1 MNNLLIIINSS
12 LLGGLCYTL
21 FRIVNYHFLY
31 GRIKILKVFINKGT
45 ILGGLFACFELYY
58 FNYFF

>member
-21 FRIVNYHFLY
+21 LRSIRYNFLY

-45 ILGGLFACFELYY
+45 ILGGIFACIELYY